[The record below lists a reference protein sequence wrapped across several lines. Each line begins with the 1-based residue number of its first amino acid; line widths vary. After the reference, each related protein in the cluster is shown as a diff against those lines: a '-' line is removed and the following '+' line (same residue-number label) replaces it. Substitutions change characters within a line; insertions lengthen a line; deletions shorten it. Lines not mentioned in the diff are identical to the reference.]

1 MLDVITGQT
10 CAVVFIDKLCGNVSS
25 LRTNEALNICQ
36 GKTWLV

>member
-1 MLDVITGQT
+1 MLDVVTGQT

-36 GKTWLV
+36 DKAWLV